1 MAIVANI
8 PQFCGYSLFSMESI
22 GSILPIRNGM
32 KDKNKFRKVFISTVS
47 GLAVFI
53 IIFGVT
59 GYLRFG
65 DVTKPI
71 IFFSYPSEYVFL
83 YLCQIFYALGCM
95 LSFQI
100 YVVVACMSIYRL
112 QSLKGIFNGENGY
125 YWGTLLRFFTVLILF
140 GISMSGIRVIDLM
153 ELSG

>member
-1 MAIVANI
+1 M
-8 PQFCGYSLFSMESI
+8 QY
-22 GSILPIRNGM
+22 
-32 KDKNKFRKVFISTVS
+32 KNKFRKVFILTVS
-47 GLAVFI
+47 HLAIFI

-71 IFFSYPSEYVFL
+71 IFFAYPSEYVFL

-100 YVVVACMSIYRL
+100 YVVVACMSIFRL
-112 QSLKGIFNGENGY
+112 ESLKDIFKGENGY
-125 YWGTLLRFFTVLILF
+125 YYGTLLRFFTVLILF
-140 GISMSGIRVIDLM
+140 GISMSGVSITDLM
-153 ELSG
+153 GISGAVFNSYLAIIMPN